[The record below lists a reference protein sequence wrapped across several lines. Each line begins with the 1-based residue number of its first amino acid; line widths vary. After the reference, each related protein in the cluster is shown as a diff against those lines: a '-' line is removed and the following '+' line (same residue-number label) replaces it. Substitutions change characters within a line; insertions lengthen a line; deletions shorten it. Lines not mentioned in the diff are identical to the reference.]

1 MVNGIGG
8 GGGMAREAIAAALRA
23 QQQATQ
29 GVSGGG
35 GFGSP
40 TGMGGMGGIGGPSG
54 PTGTP
59 PTGASGVQ
67 GISAPGE
74 VSFADRLSE
83 GLSQVND
90 QINLADKLPDKM
102 LGGEVNDFHDVAVTL
117 KQSDLS
123 FRFALQ
129 VRNKL
134 IDAYREVMRMS
145 V

>member
-23 QQQATQ
+23 QQQTA
-29 GVSGGG
+29 
-35 GFGSP
+35 
-40 TGMGGMGGIGGPSG
+40 GGIAPGGNG
-54 PTGTP
+54 QQGLGATGGLGLTD
-59 PTGASGVQ
+59 GASGVSGAQ
-67 GISAPGE
+67 GPN
-74 VSFADRLSE
+74 FADKLSK
-83 GLSQVND
+83 GLAEVNQQVNA
-90 QINLADKLPDKM
+90 ADKLPEQM
-102 LGGEVNDFHDVAVTL
+102 LNGDVNDFHDVAIQL

-134 IDAYREVMRMS
+134 IDSYREVMRMS